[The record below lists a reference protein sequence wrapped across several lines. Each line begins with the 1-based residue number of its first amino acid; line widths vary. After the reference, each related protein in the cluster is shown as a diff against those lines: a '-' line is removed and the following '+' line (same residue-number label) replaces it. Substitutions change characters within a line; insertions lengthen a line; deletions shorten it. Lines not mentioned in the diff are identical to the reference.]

1 MKGGVFI
8 VSSIL
13 SEDEKVHSSI
23 TDICSPDTTYLDL
36 MIMYAAAKRKGK
48 TKSFK
53 LNYVNDMK
61 WKGEMNMKENKNIKN
76 ENIDQTVF
84 ALTKA
89 ILESDKKEV
98 CSLIK
103 KNESLKSL
111 FITDNKKS
119 YTRPVILKSSKLLS
133 EDKQKQY
140 SDMY

>member
-1 MKGGVFI
+1 M
-8 VSSIL
+8 VSTIL
-13 SEDEKVHSSI
+13 SEDEKVNSSI
-23 TDICSPDTTYLDL
+23 TDICSPNTTYLDL
-36 MIMYAAAKRKGK
+36 MIMYAAKRKGK
-48 TKSFK
+48 PKSFK
-53 LNYVNDMK
+53 LNYVDDMK

-76 ENIDQTVF
+76 ENIDQTAF

-119 YTRPVILKSSKLLS
+119 YTKSVILKSSKLLS

>member
-1 MKGGVFI
+1 M

-36 MIMYAAAKRKGK
+36 MIMYSAKRKGK
-48 TKSFK
+48 PKTFK
-53 LNYVNDMK
+53 IKYVDNMK

-84 ALTKA
+84 TLTKA

-98 CSLIK
+98 RSLIK

-119 YTRPVILKSSKLLS
+119 YTKPVILKSSKLLS

>member
-1 MKGGVFI
+1 
-8 VSSIL
+8 
-13 SEDEKVHSSI
+13 
-23 TDICSPDTTYLDL
+23 
-36 MIMYAAAKRKGK
+36 
-48 TKSFK
+48 
-53 LNYVNDMK
+53 
-61 WKGEMNMKENKNIKN
+61 MNMKENKNIKN

-119 YTRPVILKSSKLLS
+119 YTKPVILKSGNLLS

>member
-1 MKGGVFI
+1 M

-13 SEDEKVHSSI
+13 SEDEKVNSSI
-23 TDICSPDTTYLDL
+23 TDICSPNPTYLDL
-36 MIMYAAAKRKGK
+36 MIMYAATKRKGK
-48 TKSFK
+48 SKSFK
-53 LNYVNDMK
+53 LNYVDDMK
-61 WKGEMNMKENKNIKN
+61 WKGEMNMKENNIKN

-119 YTRPVILKSSKLLS
+119 YAKPVILKSSKLLS

-140 SDMY
+140 SNMY

>member
-1 MKGGVFI
+1 MKGGI
-8 VSSIL
+8 LMVSSIL

-23 TDICSPDTTYLDL
+23 TDICSPNTTYLDL
-36 MIMYAAAKRKGK
+36 MIMYAAKRKGK
-48 TKSFK
+48 SKSFK

-61 WKGEMNMKENKNIKN
+61 WKGEINMKENNIKN

-84 ALTKA
+84 DLTKA

-119 YTRPVILKSSKLLS
+119 YTKPVILKSSKLLT

>member
-1 MKGGVFI
+1 M

-36 MIMYAAAKRKGK
+36 MIMYAATKRKGK

-53 LNYVNDMK
+53 LNYVDDMK
-61 WKGEMNMKENKNIKN
+61 WKGEMNMKENNIKTDN
-76 ENIDQTVF
+76 VEN
-84 ALTKA
+84 K
-89 ILESDKKEV
+89 
-98 CSLIK
+98 SLVKTLFIS
-103 KNESLKSL
+103 KNE
-111 FITDNKKS
+111 KS
-119 YTRPVILKSSKLLS
+119 YTKPVILKSGNLLS

>member
-1 MKGGVFI
+1 M

-13 SEDEKVHSSI
+13 SEDEKVNSSI
-23 TDICSPDTTYLDL
+23 TDICSPNTTYLDL
-36 MIMYAAAKRKGK
+36 MIMYAAKRKGK
-48 TKSFK
+48 PKSFK

-98 CSLIK
+98 CSLIR

-119 YTRPVILKSSKLLS
+119 YTKPVILKSGNLLS

>member
-1 MKGGVFI
+1 M

-13 SEDEKVHSSI
+13 SEDEKVNSSI
-23 TDICSPDTTYLDL
+23 TDICSPNTTYLDL
-36 MIMYAAAKRKGK
+36 MIMYAAKRKGK
-48 TKSFK
+48 PKSFK
-53 LNYVNDMK
+53 LDYVNDMK
-61 WKGEMNMKENKNIKN
+61 WKGEINMKENNIKN
-76 ENIDQTVF
+76 ENMDQTVF
-84 ALTKA
+84 TLTKA

-119 YTRPVILKSSKLLS
+119 YTKPVILKSSKLLS

>member
-1 MKGGVFI
+1 M
-8 VSSIL
+8 VSHTL
-13 SEDEKVHSSI
+13 SEDEKVNSSI

-36 MIMYAAAKRKGK
+36 MIMYAAKRKGK
-48 TKSFK
+48 PKSFK
-53 LNYVNDMK
+53 LNYVDDMK
-61 WKGEMNMKENKNIKN
+61 WKGEINMKENNIKN
-76 ENIDQTVF
+76 ENMDQTVF
-84 ALTKA
+84 TLTKA

-119 YTRPVILKSSKLLS
+119 YTKPVILKSSKLLS

>member
-1 MKGGVFI
+1 M

-13 SEDEKVHSSI
+13 SEDEKVNSSI
-23 TDICSPDTTYLDL
+23 TDICSPNTTYLDL
-36 MIMYAAAKRKGK
+36 MIMYAAKRKGK
-48 TKSFK
+48 SKSFK
-53 LNYVNDMK
+53 LNYANAMK
-61 WKGEMNMKENKNIKN
+61 WKGDNMKENNIKN

-98 CSLIK
+98 CSLIN
-103 KNESLKSL
+103 KNESLKYL

-119 YTRPVILKSSKLLS
+119 YTKPVILKSGNLLS

>member
-1 MKGGVFI
+1 M

-13 SEDEKVHSSI
+13 SEDEKVNSSI

-36 MIMYAAAKRKGK
+36 MIMYAATKRKGK

-53 LNYVNDMK
+53 LNYVDDMK

-119 YTRPVILKSSKLLS
+119 YTKPVILKSGKLLS